1 VTEQPDNSASI
12 NREAELNYGVT
23 TMGQGDSLLSDSE
36 RTYVVLGVS
45 RGGTSAAAG
54 LLNILGVPMGK
65 TGEAPLFEDLPMN
78 RALSQGIEAIDTLIE
93 KHNSE
98 HAVWGFKGN
107 AITLPYDEVAGR
119 LRNPIFIVIFR
130 DLLAIANRA
139 KLSAG
144 RDVAAIMQRQGREYQ
159 RIIEFIS
166 TGKYYSVLMSY
177 EKLCIYPDKVVAAL
191 TTSAGLSATLEQKKA
206 AAAFIQPAPESY
218 LKVSRAKAKR

>member
-1 VTEQPDNSASI
+1 
-12 NREAELNYGVT
+12 
-23 TMGQGDSLLSDSE
+23 
-36 RTYVVLGVS
+36 
-45 RGGTSAAAG
+45 
-54 LLNILGVPMGK
+54 
-65 TGEAPLFEDLPMN
+65 MN